1 MAEVLSQQDID
12 DILRGGGSIGE
23 VKTNQKEVQPYDF
36 RLPNRISKSQL
47 RTIRNISENFAESFG
62 SYLMTTL
69 QTVVNIRVNTV
80 DQIYYSEYVL
90 SVPDP
95 AVLYA
100 FTIKGTDIRMVLELN
115 IDFALVLVDRL
126 LGGNGN
132 SMKPQKVITQIEQKV
147 LSNVVEKIIFDL
159 KKAWM
164 VIDNFEYKLDGFET
178 DIDFVQL
185 SSANE
190 SVLLIS
196 FEISIGD
203 QSYLMN
209 LCFTTFAFDPILS
222 KLSSKRVSTI
232 KNSKYFGMTAPEVI
246 KLQLAEV
253 ELPVVVE
260 LGETKIS
267 FQELLDLKVGDIIVL
282 DNRIHDELKVNVN
295 NKLSYFAY
303 PGVAN
308 NHKAIRITKNLLT
321 NISL

>member
-12 DILRGGGSIGE
+12 DILKGGGSFNE
-23 VKTNQKEVQPYDF
+23 AKSNEKEVLPYDF

-47 RTIRNISENFAESFG
+47 RTIRNINENFAESFS

-95 AVLYA
+95 SVLYT
-100 FTIKGTDIRMVLELN
+100 FTIKGTDIRLVLELN
-115 IDFALVLVDRL
+115 VDFALALVDRL

-132 SMKPQKVITQIEQKV
+132 SMKPQKIITQIEQKV
-147 LSNVVEKIIFDL
+147 LSNVIEKIMFDL

-164 VIDNFEYKLDGFET
+164 VIDNFEYKLDSFET

-185 SSANE
+185 SSPNE

-222 KLSSKRVSTI
+222 KLSSKKVSSI
-232 KNSKYFGMTAPEVI
+232 KNSKYFGMTAAEVI

-253 ELPVVVE
+253 LLPVVVE
-260 LGETKIS
+260 LGQTEIT
-267 FQELLDLKVGDIIVL
+267 FQELLDLKVNDIIIL
-282 DNRIHDELKVNVN
+282 DNKIYNELKVNVN
-295 NKLSYFAY
+295 NKLAY
-303 PGVAN
+303 YAHPGTVN

>member
-12 DILRGGGSIGE
+12 DILKGGGSFNE
-23 VKTNQKEVQPYDF
+23 VKTNEKEVQPYDF

-47 RTIRNISENFAESFG
+47 RTIKNISENFAESFG

-69 QTVVNIRVNTV
+69 QTVVNLRVNTV

-95 AVLYA
+95 AVLYS
-100 FTIKGTDIRMVLELN
+100 FTIKGTDIRLVLELN
-115 IDFALVLVDRL
+115 VDFALALVDRL

-147 LSNVVEKIIFDL
+147 LSNVIEKIIFDL

-164 VIDNFEYKLDGFET
+164 VVDNFEFKFDSFET

-185 SSANE
+185 SSSNE

-222 KLSSKRVSTI
+222 KLSSKRVTTI
-232 KNSKYFGMTAPEVI
+232 KNSKYYGMSAPEVI
-246 KLQLAEV
+246 KLQLSEV

-260 LGETKIS
+260 LGETQIT
-267 FQELLDLKVGDIIVL
+267 FQELIDLKVGDIIVL
-282 DNRIHDELKVNVN
+282 DNKIYNELKVTVN
-295 NKLSYFAY
+295 DKLSYYAH
-303 PGVAN
+303 PGVVN

-321 NISL
+321 NISM

>member
-12 DILRGGGSIGE
+12 DILKSGGSFND
-23 VKTNQKEVQPYDF
+23 VKTNEKEVVPYDF

-100 FTIKGTDIRMVLELN
+100 FTIKGTDIRLVLELN
-115 IDFALVLVDRL
+115 VDFALALVDRL

-147 LSNVVEKIIFDL
+147 LSNVIEKIMFDL

-164 VIDNFEYKLDGFET
+164 VVDNFEFKLDSFET

-185 SSANE
+185 SSSNE
-190 SVLLIS
+190 SVLLVS

-203 QSYLMN
+203 QAYLMN

-222 KLSSKRVSTI
+222 KLSSKRVSNI
-232 KNSKYFGMTAPEVI
+232 KNSKYYGMSAAEVI
-246 KLQLAEV
+246 KLQLSEV

-260 LGETKIS
+260 LGETQIT
-267 FQELLDLKVGDIIVL
+267 FQELIDLKIGDIIVL
-282 DNRIHDELKVNVN
+282 DNKIHNELKVSVN
-295 NKLSYFAY
+295 DKLSYYAH
-303 PGVAN
+303 PGIVN

-321 NISL
+321 NISM

>member
-12 DILRGGGSIGE
+12 DILKGGGSFTE
-23 VKTNQKEVQPYDF
+23 TKTNEKEILPYDF
-36 RLPNRISKSQL
+36 RLPNRISKAQL
-47 RTIRNISENFAESFG
+47 RTIRNINENFAESFG

-95 AVLYA
+95 AVLYT
-100 FTIKGTDIRMVLELN
+100 FTIKGTDIRLVLEFN
-115 IDFALVLVDRL
+115 IDFALALVDRL
-126 LGGNGN
+126 LGGSGN

-147 LSNVVEKIIFDL
+147 LSNVIEKVMFDL

-185 SSANE
+185 SSPNE

-222 KLSSKRVSTI
+222 KLSSKKVSSV
-232 KNSKYFGMTAPEVI
+232 KNSKYFGMTASEVI
-246 KLQLAEV
+246 KLHLSEV
-253 ELPVVVE
+253 LLPVVVE
-260 LGETKIS
+260 LGEANIT
-267 FQELLDLKVGDIIVL
+267 FQELMDLKIGDIIVL
-282 DNRIHDELKVNVN
+282 DNKVYNELKVNVN
-295 NKLSYFAY
+295 DKLAY
-303 PGVAN
+303 YAHPGLVN
-308 NHKAIRITKNLLT
+308 NHKAVRIAKNFLT

>member
-12 DILRGGGSIGE
+12 DILKGGGSFNE
-23 VKTNQKEVQPYDF
+23 VKTNKKEIQPYDF

-47 RTIRNISENFAESFG
+47 RTIRNISENFSESFG

-95 AVLYA
+95 AVLYS
-100 FTIKGTDIRMVLELN
+100 FTIRGTDIRLVLELN
-115 IDFALVLVDRL
+115 VDFALALVDRL

-147 LSNVVEKIIFDL
+147 LSNVIEKIMFDL

-164 VIDNFEYKLDGFET
+164 VVDNFEFKLDSFET

-185 SSANE
+185 SSPNE
-190 SVLLIS
+190 SVLLIT

-232 KNSKYFGMTAPEVI
+232 KNSKYFGMSASEVI

-260 LGETKIS
+260 LGETQIT
-267 FQELLDLKVGDIIVL
+267 FQELIDLKIGDIIVL
-282 DNRIHDELKVNVN
+282 DNKIHNELKVSVN
-295 NKLSYFAY
+295 DKLSYYAH
-303 PGVAN
+303 PGVVN

-321 NISL
+321 NITI

>member
-12 DILRGGGSIGE
+12 DILKGGGSFSE
-23 VKTNQKEVQPYDF
+23 AKTNQKEVLPYDF
-36 RLPNRISKSQL
+36 RLPNRISKAQL

-69 QTVVNIRVNTV
+69 QTVVNIRVNTA

-95 AVLYA
+95 AVLYT
-100 FTIKGTDIRMVLELN
+100 FTIKGTDIRLVLELN
-115 IDFALVLVDRL
+115 IDFALALVDRL

-147 LSNVVEKIIFDL
+147 LSNVIEKIMFDL

-164 VIDNFEYKLDGFET
+164 VIDNLEFKLDSFET

-222 KLSSKRVSTI
+222 KLSSKKVSTI
-232 KNSKYFGMTAPEVI
+232 RNSKYFGMTASEVI
-246 KLQLAEV
+246 KLQLSEV
-253 ELPVVVE
+253 ELPITVE
-260 LGETKIS
+260 LGETQIN
-267 FQELLDLKVGDIIVL
+267 FQDLLDLKVGDIILL
-282 DNRIHDELKVNVN
+282 DNKIHNELKVRVN
-295 NKLSYFAY
+295 DKLAY
-303 PGVAN
+303 YAHSGIVN
-308 NHKAIRITKNLLT
+308 DHKAIRITKNLLT

>member
-12 DILRGGGSIGE
+12 DILKGGGSFNE
-23 VKTNQKEVQPYDF
+23 SKANEKEILPYDF

-95 AVLYA
+95 SVLYT
-100 FTIKGTDIRMVLELN
+100 FTIKGTDIRLVLELN
-115 IDFALVLVDRL
+115 IDFALALVDRL
-126 LGGNGN
+126 LGGSGN
-132 SMKPQKVITQIEQKV
+132 SAKPQKVITQIEQKV
-147 LSNVVEKIIFDL
+147 LSNVIEKIMFDL

-185 SSANE
+185 SSPNE

-222 KLSSKRVSTI
+222 KLSTKRVTTI
-232 KNSKYFGMTAPEVI
+232 KNSKYYGMTASELI
-246 KLQLAEV
+246 KLQLSEV

-260 LGETKIS
+260 LGQSSIS
-267 FQELLDLKVGDIIVL
+267 FQELLDLKIGDIIIL
-282 DNRIHDELKVNVN
+282 DNKIHNELKVNVN
-295 NKLSYFAY
+295 DKLAY
-303 PGVAN
+303 YAHPGIVN

-321 NISL
+321 NISI

>member
-12 DILRGGGSIGE
+12 DILKGGGSFTE
-23 VKTNQKEVQPYDF
+23 AKSNQKEVLPYDF
-36 RLPNRISKSQL
+36 RLPNRISKTQL
-47 RTIRNISENFAESFG
+47 RTIRNISENFAESFS

-95 AVLYA
+95 AVLYT
-100 FTIKGTDIRMVLELN
+100 FTIKGTDIRLVLELN
-115 IDFALVLVDRL
+115 IDFALVIVDRL
-126 LGGNGN
+126 LGGSGN

-147 LSNVVEKIIFDL
+147 LSNVIDKIMYDL

-164 VIDNFEYKLDGFET
+164 VVDNLEFKLDSFET

-196 FEISIGD
+196 FEISVGD
-203 QSYLMN
+203 QSFLMN

-222 KLSSKRVSTI
+222 KLSSKKVSTV
-232 KNSKYFGMTAPEVI
+232 KHSKYYGMTASELI
-246 KLQLAEV
+246 KLQLSEV
-253 ELPVVVE
+253 LLPVVVE
-260 LGETKIS
+260 LGETQIT
-267 FQELLDLKVGDIIVL
+267 FQDLIDLKVGDIIVL
-282 DNRIHDELKVNVN
+282 DNKVHNELKVNVN
-295 NKLSYFAY
+295 DKLAYYAY
-303 PGVAN
+303 PGVVN
-308 NHKAIRITKNLLT
+308 NHKAVKITKNLLT
-321 NISL
+321 NIQL

>member
-12 DILRGGGSIGE
+12 DILKGGGSFNE
-23 VKTNQKEVQPYDF
+23 SKSQEKEILPYDF

-95 AVLYA
+95 SVLYS
-100 FTIKGTDIRMVLELN
+100 FTIKGTDIRLVLELN
-115 IDFALVLVDRL
+115 VDFALALVDRL

-132 SMKPQKVITQIEQKV
+132 SAKPQKVITQIEQKV
-147 LSNVVEKIIFDL
+147 LSNVIEKIMFDL

-185 SSANE
+185 SSPNE

-222 KLSSKRVSTI
+222 KLSTKRVSTI
-232 KNSKYFGMTAPEVI
+232 KNSKYYGMTASELI
-246 KLQLAEV
+246 KLQLSEV

-260 LGETKIS
+260 LGQSSIT
-267 FQELLDLKVGDIIVL
+267 FQELLDLKIGDIIIL
-282 DNRIHDELKVNVN
+282 DNKIHNELKVNVN
-295 NKLSYFAY
+295 DKLAY
-303 PGVAN
+303 YAHPGVVN

-321 NISL
+321 NISI

>member
-12 DILRGGGSIGE
+12 DILKGGGDFTE
-23 VKTNQKEVQPYDF
+23 VKQNKKEIQPYDF
-36 RLPNRISKSQL
+36 RLPNRISKTQL
-47 RTIRNISENFAESFG
+47 RTIRNISENFADSFG

-69 QTVVNIRVNTV
+69 QTVVNLRVNTL

-95 AVLYA
+95 AVLYT

-115 IDFALVLVDRL
+115 IDFALALVDRL
-126 LGGNGN
+126 LGGSGN
-132 SMKPQKVITQIEQKV
+132 SLKPQKVITQIEQKV
-147 LSNVVEKIIFDL
+147 LANVIDKIIFDL

-164 VIDNFEYKLDGFET
+164 VIDNLEFNLDGFET

-185 SSANE
+185 SSPNE

-222 KLSSKRVSTI
+222 KLSSKKVTTI
-232 KNSKYFGMTAPEVI
+232 KNSKYYGMTASEVI

-260 LGETKIS
+260 LGTSTIT
-267 FQELLDLKVGDIIVL
+267 FQELLDLKVGDIIIL
-282 DNRIHDELKVNVN
+282 DNKVYNELKVIVN
-295 NKLSYFAY
+295 DKHAY
-303 PGVAN
+303 YAHPGIVN
-308 NHKAIRITKNLLT
+308 NHKAVRITKNLLT
-321 NISL
+321 NLSF

>member
-12 DILRGGGSIGE
+12 DILKGGGSFSE
-23 VKTNQKEVQPYDF
+23 SKSHEKEILPYDF

-95 AVLYA
+95 SVLYS
-100 FTIKGTDIRMVLELN
+100 FTIKGTDIRLVLELN
-115 IDFALVLVDRL
+115 VDFALALVDRL

-132 SMKPQKVITQIEQKV
+132 SAKPQKVITQIEQKV
-147 LSNVVEKIIFDL
+147 LSNVIEKIMFDL

-164 VIDNFEYKLDGFET
+164 VIDNFEYKVDGFET

-185 SSANE
+185 SSPNE

-222 KLSSKRVSTI
+222 KLSTKRVSTI
-232 KNSKYFGMTAPEVI
+232 KNSKYYGMTATELI
-246 KLQLAEV
+246 KLQLSEV

-260 LGETKIS
+260 LGQSSIT
-267 FQELLDLKVGDIIVL
+267 FQELLDLKIGDIIIL
-282 DNRIHDELKVNVN
+282 DNKIHNELKVNVN
-295 NKLSYFAY
+295 DKLAY
-303 PGVAN
+303 YAHPGVVN

-321 NISL
+321 NISI

>member
-12 DILRGGGSIGE
+12 DILKGGGTFTDA
-23 VKTNQKEVQPYDF
+23 KTPEKEILPYDF
-36 RLPNRISKSQL
+36 RLPNRISKTQL
-47 RTIRNISENFAESFG
+47 RVIRNISENFADSFG

-95 AVLYA
+95 AVLYT
-100 FTIKGTDIRMVLELN
+100 FTIKGTDIRLVLELN

-126 LGGNGN
+126 LGGNGT
-132 SMKPQKVITQIEQKV
+132 SMKPQKVVTQIEQKV
-147 LSNVVEKIIFDL
+147 LSNVIDKIMFDL

-164 VIDNFEYKLDGFET
+164 VIDNLEFKLDSFET

-185 SSANE
+185 SSPNE

-203 QSYLMN
+203 QSFLMN

-232 KNSKYFGMTAPEVI
+232 KHSKYFGMTAAEVI
-246 KLQLAEV
+246 KLHLAEV
-253 ELPVVVE
+253 LLPVVVE
-260 LGETKIS
+260 LGHTQIT
-267 FQELLDLKVGDIIVL
+267 FQDILDLKVGDIIVL
-282 DNRIHDELKVNVN
+282 DNKIHNELKVNVN
-295 NKLSYFAY
+295 DKLAYFAY
-303 PGVAN
+303 PGVSN
-308 NHKAIRITKNLLT
+308 NHKAVRITKNLLT
-321 NISL
+321 NFSI

>member
-12 DILRGGGSIGE
+12 DILKGGGSFNE
-23 VKTNQKEVQPYDF
+23 VKTNEKEIQPYDF

-95 AVLYA
+95 AVLYS

-115 IDFALVLVDRL
+115 VDFALALVDRL

-147 LSNVVEKIIFDL
+147 LSNVIEKVMFDL

-164 VIDNFEYKLDGFET
+164 VIDNLDFKLDSFET

-185 SSANE
+185 SSPSE

-232 KNSKYFGMTAPEVI
+232 KNSKYYGMTASELI
-246 KLQLAEV
+246 KLQLSEV
-253 ELPVVVE
+253 ALPVVVE
-260 LGETKIS
+260 LGETQIS
-267 FQELLDLKVGDIIVL
+267 FQELIDLKVGDIIIL
-282 DNRIHDELKVNVN
+282 DNKIHNELKVNVN
-295 NKLSYFAY
+295 DKLSYFAH
-303 PGVAN
+303 PGIVN
-308 NHKAIRITKNLLT
+308 NHKAVRITKNLLT
-321 NISL
+321 NISM